1 MIGKVDCSNNSFSF
15 KNSSNIAFVVVVVA
29 VDAVIVGTDS
39 SSDVA
44 VVDAD
49 CNDDTRIFVFRCE
62 DDGGTNASMPV
73 GKTNATNV
81 TNTFIIIVYYL
92 FTFSLSL
99 SPPTPHSLIF
109 TACAQSDQ
117 EMMYFYDVI
126 RRPLSTLRN
135 FADKHIDD
143 AS

>member
-49 CNDDTRIFVFRCE
+49 CNDDTRIFIFRCE

-92 FTFSLSL
+92 FTFSLSF
-99 SPPTPHSLIF
+99 P
-109 TACAQSDQ
+109 A
-117 EMMYFYDVI
+117 
-126 RRPLSTLRN
+126 
-135 FADKHIDD
+135 D
-143 AS
+143 ASLFNIHCLRTERSGNDVLL

>member
-15 KNSSNIAFVVVVVA
+15 KKSSNIGFVVV
-29 VDAVIVGTDS
+29 DAVVVVGADS

-44 VVDAD
+44 VIDAD
-49 CNDDTRIFVFRCE
+49 CNDDNTRIFVFRCE

-92 FTFSLSL
+92 FTFSLSF
-99 SPPTPHSLIF
+99 P
-109 TACAQSDQ
+109 A
-117 EMMYFYDVI
+117 
-126 RRPLSTLRN
+126 
-135 FADKHIDD
+135 D
-143 AS
+143 ASLFNIHCLRTERSGNDVLL